1 MAVVESSPE
10 RLVVQSGPFYNTLT
24 LTLDKAK
31 RRAHLQR
38 KIAMMWALKP
48 TEVDFADIDDVAVG
62 TMKDPLSGGEL
73 HSGLMRLTSGLALE
87 VPASE
92 REVTETVARVRDFI
106 GLGAQPG

>member
-1 MAVVESSPE
+1 MAVIESSPD
-10 RLVVQSGPFYNTLT
+10 RLVVQSGPFYNQLT
-24 LTLDKAK
+24 LTLDKAQ

-48 TEVDFADIDDVAVG
+48 TEVGFDEIADVAVG

-73 HSGLMRLTSGLALE
+73 HSGLMRLKSGLALE

-92 REVTETVARVRDFI
+92 REVTDTVARVRAFL
-106 GLGAQPG
+106 GLDGPPG

>member
-10 RLVVQSGPFYNTLT
+10 RLVLQSGPFYNKLT

-31 RRAHLQR
+31 RQARLQR
-38 KIAMMWALKP
+38 TIAMMWALKP
-48 TEVDFADIDDVAVG
+48 TEVDFADIADVAVG

-73 HSGLMRLTSGLALE
+73 HSGLMRLNSGLALE

-92 REVTETVARVRDFI
+92 REVTDTVARARAFL
-106 GLGAQPG
+106 GLDGTPG